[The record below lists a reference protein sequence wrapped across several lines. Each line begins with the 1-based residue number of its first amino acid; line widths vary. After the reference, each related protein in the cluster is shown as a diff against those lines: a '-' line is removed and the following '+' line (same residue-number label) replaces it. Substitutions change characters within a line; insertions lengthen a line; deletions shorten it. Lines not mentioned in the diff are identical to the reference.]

1 MVIGMVGCQ
10 DSETQEP
17 QEPVD
22 DRYVQL
28 SFELDYLET
37 NDGLSA
43 KSIHSYIT
51 KGYTITILNNQTS
64 EELVY
69 DNVNLLGTFTFET
82 NEDVTISISHPDF
95 EIDQMMTEAY
105 YGVDEVYL
113 NTSTVDEHSIDVALI
128 QGYVYVN
135 SEDGLES
142 SCLVE
147 INEKTAEFK
156 TTYYLTSPEVIVAVT
171 SGQMQID
178 RSSVNIIGSGVTYYV
193 HQDEDGNLYF
203 M

>member
-22 DRYVQL
+22 DRYVKL
-28 SFELDYLET
+28 SFELDYLEI
-37 NDGLSA
+37 NESLSA
-43 KSIHSYIT
+43 NNNHNYIT
-51 KGYTITILNNQTS
+51 RGYTMTVVENQS
-64 EELVY
+64 LEVFIF
-69 DNVNLLGTFTFET
+69 DNVNLEDTFSFET
-82 NEDVTISISHPDF
+82 NEDVTISISHPGF

-113 NTSTVDEHSIDVALI
+113 NTSTVDEHSIDVALL

-135 SEDGLES
+135 SEEGLET

-147 INEKTAEFK
+147 INQKTAEFK
-156 TTYYLTSPEVIVAVT
+156 TTYYLTSPEVIVTVI

-178 RSSVNIIGSGVTYYV
+178 RSSANSIGSGVIYNV
-193 HQDEDGNLYF
+193 HVDEDGNLYF

>member
-43 KSIHSYIT
+43 KSIHNYIT
-51 KGYTITILNNQTS
+51 RGYTMTVVENQS
-64 EELVY
+64 LEVFVF
-69 DNVNLLGTFTFET
+69 DNVNLEDTFSFET
-82 NEDVTISISHPDF
+82 NEDITISISHRGF

-135 SEDGLES
+135 SEEGLES

-156 TTYYLTSPEVIVAVT
+156 TAYYLTSSDVLVTVT

-178 RSSVNIIGSGVTYYV
+178 RSSANSIGSGVTYYV
-193 HQDEDGNLYF
+193 HQDEDGNLFF